1 MEYLSLKYIKT
12 NYIKLYLI
20 ILRNKII
27 CLKLSIDSYMQ
38 TIENYLIELIDR
50 F

>member
-27 CLKLSIDSYMQ
+27 LKSNNIIYIIPYNLHDI
-38 TIENYLIELIDR
+38 L
-50 F
+50 